1 MADAYFLGF
10 STPVRFAYL
19 RTARHDQ
26 MPSCCLILAGNYPQ
40 ISHTFSNASRYCSY
54 DMSLVS
60 PPRLRERLR
69 ERLRRRRLLRLTGL
83 SLLLLHK
90 GQQPFL
96 HFSGKD
102 DGTASKTSSFV

>member
-1 MADAYFLGF
+1 
-10 STPVRFAYL
+10 
-19 RTARHDQ
+19 

-60 PPRLRERLR
+60 PPRLRDRLR

-102 DGTASKTSSFV
+102 DGTASKTVSFV